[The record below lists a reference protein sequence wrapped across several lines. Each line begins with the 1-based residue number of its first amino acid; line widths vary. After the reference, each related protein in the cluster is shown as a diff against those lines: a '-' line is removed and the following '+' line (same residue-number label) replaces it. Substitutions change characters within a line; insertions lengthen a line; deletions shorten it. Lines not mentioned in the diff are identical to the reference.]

1 MYSWRRQE
9 VHWNPKRGFRVMY
22 IGGTVISSVEFHG
35 NMSLVIFMSK
45 CPLACRYCHNVEL
58 LEDNT
63 EWSFDKIKEEIDF
76 SADFLDAVVISGGE
90 PLLQVDAVIEI
101 LTYVRQIG
109 LKTKLDTSGIYPD
122 NLKKI
127 LDLDLLDYV
136 SLDVK
141 TTFPKYKKI
150 TGANVGFNV
159 KKSMNLINE
168 SGVHLEIRTTY
179 VPTLHTKKDIYHLV
193 DEIQADVYTIQQF
206 RNKNVLDPN
215 LEKVRVPNPHDL
227 ENLAREIKPYFD
239 GIVKI
244 KSAEFGEQVINWGV
258 SCLFYHFQVTILMLS
273 LVKKLELYVKHGKHL
288 LKSETGFIVTGI

>member
-1 MYSWRRQE
+1 
-9 VHWNPKRGFRVMY
+9 MY
-22 IGGTVISSVEFHG
+22 IGGTVISYVEFHG

-90 PLLQVDAVIEI
+90 PLLQVDAVMEI

-244 KSAEFGEQVINWGV
+244 KSAEFGEQVIN
-258 SCLFYHFQVTILMLS
+258 
-273 LVKKLELYVKHGKHL
+273 
-288 LKSETGFIVTGI
+288 